1 MHFQK
6 EKHLDLQL
14 LQFKKIFLTI
24 KETYLLDILT
34 YLIQVGGDLLPLV
47 KHLDLKQKVNVSQYY
62 HTNYVTSPDIFMHP
76 FCLTTSLHQPTGSL
90 NFSRI
95 ENAKIH
101 SETEILN
108 DTIYAVNYNILRIE
122 NGMAGLLYAN

>member
-47 KHLDLKQKVNVSQYY
+47 KHLDLKQKVN
-62 HTNYVTSPDIFMHP
+62 
-76 FCLTTSLHQPTGSL
+76 G
-90 NFSRI
+90 
-95 ENAKIH
+95 ENRH
-101 SETEILN
+101 
-108 DTIYAVNYNILRIE
+108 
-122 NGMAGLLYAN
+122 

>member
-1 MHFQK
+1 M
-6 EKHLDLQL
+6 D
-14 LQFKKIFLTI
+14 
-24 KETYLLDILT
+24 
-34 YLIQVGGDLLPLV
+34 
-47 KHLDLKQKVNVSQYY
+47 VSHYY

-76 FCLTTSLHQPTGSL
+76 FCITTSLHQPTGSL

-101 SETEILN
+101 SESQILN

-122 NGMAGLLYAN
+122 NGMAGLVYAN